1 MYQFTRE
8 FIINDNKGKLNGG
21 VKFYVNTDSN
31 TLMVDHMCNIRKQDV
46 AYIYKNAGVD
56 ESVENFTLNF
66 ESVKTGLKKGEVIRL
81 VMTLGQENRVHPLF
95 NDNYPDHTQTF
106 IYETE
111 IKNDGEDPTAGLVA
125 AMKAERN
132 RFENLYF
139 TVDAKKVT
147 LMDCY
152 TRLVGL
158 RLVKVPADHSG
169 NANLAAQLTGYQDYE
184 VLGTFNYKNRQ
195 EILAAKTTLG
205 LTEGNAGVNTT
216 NYIVQNMRLLTDANI
231 NPYGVNM
238 DERPLPKSV
247 YDQYT
252 VEMVTER
259 RHIGHQV
266 MGAIDHSL
274 VTIIFF
280 VLNNGVDDTNEN
292 GVKDDLT
299 KSKNPSTAFEA
310 FLKKICTVE
319 AAHKT
324 LPTEQKKENKV
335 SDFASPVGHVIPTMA
350 EFNANKASDNAVID
364 AIKDA
369 HKSSGASTTK
379 IEELKPQK

>member
-21 VKFYVNTDSN
+21 KKFYVNTDSE

-46 AYIYKNAGVD
+46 AHIYKSIGLPENT
-56 ESVENFTLNF
+56 ENFVLDF
-66 ESVKTGLKKGEVIRL
+66 SSIKTLKKDEVIRL

-106 IYETE
+106 IYETT
-111 IKNDGEDPTAGLVA
+111 ISADKEDPTAGLVK
-125 AMKAERN
+125 AMNAERN

-139 TVDAKKVT
+139 TVDSNNKVT

-158 RLVKVPADHSG
+158 RLVKVPANHDA

-184 VLGTFNYKNRQ
+184 VLGGIDYKNRQ
-195 EILAAKTTLG
+195 EIINAAAGITSF
-205 LTEGNAGVNTT
+205 NAGDAGANTT

-274 VTIIFF
+274 VTIVFF
-280 VLNNGVDDTNEN
+280 VIQSESAN
-292 GVKDDLT
+292 
-299 KSKNPSTAFEA
+299 FEA
-310 FLKKICTVE
+310 ELAKIGTVE

-324 LPTEQKKENKV
+324 LPTKQDSANKV
-335 SDFASPVGHVIPTMA
+335 SNFATPVENLLATAADAKAVMSKKVPTKGTIA
-350 EFNANKASDNAVID
+350 IGSIDGTNPKSAVD
-364 AIKDA
+364 VTL
-369 HKSSGASTTK
+369 S
-379 IEELKPQK
+379 

>member
-8 FIINDNKGKLNGG
+8 FIINDNKGKLPGG

-46 AYIYKNAGVD
+46 AHIYKNAGD
-56 ESVENFTLNF
+56 EEKIEKVTLKP
-66 ESVKTGLKKGEVIRL
+66 SATVAKDDIIRL
-81 VMTLGQENRVHPLF
+81 VITLSLENRVHPLF
-95 NDNYPDHTQTF
+95 NDYYPDHTQTF
-106 IYETE
+106 IYEAKATGTTLPIQDLVDAMTE
-111 IKNDGEDPTAGLVA
+111 
-125 AMKAERN
+125 ERN

-139 TVDAKKVT
+139 TAEVNSGNIELT

-152 TRLVGL
+152 TRLEAV

-184 VLGTFNYKNRQ
+184 VLGNFDFKNRKA
-195 EILAAKTTLG
+195 ILDEANKTSGTPVISFNPQG
-205 LTEGNAGVNTT
+205 SAGVNTT

-252 VEMVTER
+252 IEMVTER

-274 VTIIFF
+274 TTIIFF
-280 VLNNGVDDTNEN
+280 VLNNKIDDTKT
-292 GVKDDLT
+292 VTDQT
-299 KSKNPSTAFEA
+299 KSVNPSAAFEA
-310 FLKKICTVE
+310 FLKKIGTVE
-319 AAHKT
+319 AAYKNP
-324 LPTEQKKENKV
+324 LPTNEEKATATNIGKYVSPIENV
-335 SDFASPVGHVIPTMA
+335 VPT
-350 EFNANKASDNAVID
+350 KADLVAGLAGKAD
-364 AIKDA
+364 AT
-369 HKSSGASTTK
+369 SGQSTTTGK
-379 IEELKPQK
+379 AVKA